1 MIIKLII
8 NLILE
13 YLFDS
18 VVILSKDKIES
29 KKYQINF

>member
-13 YLFDS
+13 YLFDT
-18 VVILSKDKIES
+18 VVILSKDEIKR